1 MFDEVVYILFL
12 ILFCKSI
19 NAIDEFFVDD
29 PNNLR
34 EYNSLN
40 KLNMYFSYSN
50 CSNDDPKLISEFI
63 VLLSLFNGIDIGAN
77 LDSDKLVE
85 YAILW
90 LSYKLNQKTQNGTTK
105 LDDFYTNNVA
115 KNRCYDENIG
125 TANNSKIKKDVIEK
139 QIRSMDIDIKDI
151 SNFYDAFKSLC
162 NMYSEIG
169 AENYQCNKCLENA
182 GELFEKYEKLKNALD
197 INKGSSYY
205 KLLSSLSNDYK
216 KFENKYNKHACS
228 SISPLVAYP
237 RSSVTKNIIITIAI
251 IFVAASILLGVSYKV
266 NNK

>member
-1 MFDEVVYILFL
+1 MFDEV
-12 ILFCKSI
+12 CKSI

-162 NMYSEIG
+162 
-169 AENYQCNKCLENA
+169 
-182 GELFEKYEKLKNALD
+182 KNALD

-251 IFVAASILLGVSYKV
+251 IFVAASILLGVSYKYSLFGFR
-266 NNK
+266 KRFQKQKLKEQIKK